1 MFILLTKRR
10 YLREVGDYCSEEVL
24 SGWDLCE
31 GCKEAANQRSE
42 SKEANRKFG
51 FFDLLKMLF
60 DRLETLNGIR
70 DANWEAHNA
79 RGPEI
84 REFRALS
91 NSHFILLYYSS
102 YKDGNIYIKNV

>member
-1 MFILLTKRR
+1 
-10 YLREVGDYCSEEVL
+10 
-24 SGWDLCE
+24 
-31 GCKEAANQRSE
+31 
-42 SKEANRKFG
+42 
-51 FFDLLKMLF
+51 MLF